1 MIYYY
6 PHPEMFEN
14 FEKPDFMKYSG
25 NLIVWGAG
33 RIGGVAEH
41 CLRKAGVKILAFCDI
56 AEDKW
61 GTEFCGHKVISPET
75 LKKNYPNAAILI
87 STVFHSTIYET
98 VSNYGYKNVFDC
110 TSLFLKIDFD
120 GYDFWML
127 PDYAIRNMEQY
138 MAAVYRQIRKDNSID
153 QIFLNITTKCSL
165 RCRDCS
171 MFIPYVNNPCIYD
184 ADEIMKDFKSVLDCL
199 GYIRIVNF
207 YGGEPLLHPKLAEMI
222 LSLKDE
228 KRVDRISIIT
238 NGTIIPN
245 ERLMQVLKDEP
256 RIMIRISDYGVLSSK
271 LKELEQ
277 RFSEYHIAYE
287 VANYTYWDAPSKIA
301 LCNDSEEQLIEKF
314 QLCTACN
321 VLFLLNRKLYLCSTG
336 SAVNNIGAF
345 PKSENNYV
353 DIAKYIDSIDLL
365 KKKIIHFIERPQ
377 KKQYIDA
384 CRYCSGGHCVSFEN
398 KLPVAVQT
406 KDKLEFP
413 KLY

>member
-56 AEDKW
+56 AKDKW
-61 GTEFCGHKVISPET
+61 GTKFCGHEVISPET
-75 LKKNYPNAAILI
+75 LKKNYPNAAIII
-87 STVFHSTIYET
+87 SAVCHSAIYET
-98 VSNYGYKNVFDC
+98 ISNYGYQNVFDC
-110 TSLFLKIDFD
+110 SSLFLKIDFE
-120 GYDFWML
+120 GYNFWML
-127 PDYAIRNMEQY
+127 PEYAIRNVEQY
-138 MAAVYRQIRKDNSID
+138 MAAVYEQIRKENSID
-153 QIFLNITTKCSL
+153 QIYLNITTKCSL

-171 MFIPYVNNPCIYD
+171 VFIPYVNNPCIYD
-184 ADEIMKDFKSVLDCL
+184 ADEIMKDFKHVLDCL

-207 YGGEPLLHPKLAEMI
+207 YGGEPLIHPKLAEMI
-222 LSLKDE
+222 LELKDE
-228 KRVDRISIIT
+228 KRIDRISIIT

-245 ERLMQVLKDEP
+245 ERLLQVLKDEP
-256 RIMIRISDYGVLSSK
+256 RIMIRISDYGILSSK

-277 RFSEYHIAYE
+277 ILSEYHIAYE
-287 VANYTYWDAPSKIA
+287 VSNYTYWDAPSKIA
-301 LCNDSEEQLIEKF
+301 LCNESEEQLMEKF

-321 VLFLLNRKLYLCSTG
+321 ILFLLNRKLYLCCTV
-336 SAVNNIGAF
+336 SAVNNIGGF
-345 PKSENNYV
+345 PPSETNYV
-353 DIAKYIDSIDLL
+353 DLEKYSKTKEILEKEIQQYVA
-365 KKKIIHFIERPQ
+365 RP
-377 KKQYIDA
+377 KNKQYMDA
-384 CRYCSGGHCVSFEN
+384 CKYCSGLHCIHFED
-398 KLPVAVQT
+398 KVPVAVQT